1 MKIQTLLETLAE
13 IPDPRRQWGNK
24 KYKLTDVLFISFC
37 TIVCG
42 GEDFEDMQTFAIE
55 RYDWLSQYLELPE
68 EVPCSDTFRRILER
82 IDPKKLSDYL
92 YDWLGVCAKK
102 GEVVSIDGKTIRGS
116 KNSHHK
122 AYHVVSAFV
131 RENSLTLGELK
142 IEEKSNEIKAVP
154 ELIDMLDLKGTTVTA
169 DAMSC
174 QKEIA
179 TKITKKKANYVLAVK
194 ENQKN
199 LHDDIRDYFQMSEPD
214 FTSTKTSEQGH
225 GRIETRE
232 YFLSTDIAW
241 MAQKN
246 EWSNLK
252 AIGSVRTKVIKKE
265 ETTIFV
271 RYFITSLE
279 DIDSFSNAVREH
291 WGIENQL
298 HWCLDVAFG
307 EDACKAKKDNSPL
320 NLNVLRKIALPLLK
334 QIDLGRIGLKKKMFQ
349 AALNTGVLERIIIGE
364 K

>member
-1 MKIQTLLETLAE
+1 MKIQNLLETLNE

-24 KYKLTDVLFISFC
+24 QHKLTDVLFISFC

-55 RYDWLSQYLELPE
+55 RYDWLKQHLELPG

-82 IDPKKLSDYL
+82 IDPQKLSECL
-92 YDWLGVCAKK
+92 YQWLGTCAKH

-116 KNSHHK
+116 KSSHHK

-174 QKEIA
+174 QKEIV
-179 TKITKKKANYVLAVK
+179 TKITEKKANYVLAVK
-194 ENQKN
+194 DNQKN
-199 LHDDIRDYFQMSEPD
+199 LHDDIRDYFQMKAPV
-214 FTSTKTSEQGH
+214 FTSIKTSEKGH

-241 MAQKN
+241 MHKKE

-252 AIGSVRTKVIKKE
+252 GIGCVTTKVTEKDEI
-265 ETTIFV
+265 TRFTRF
-271 RYFITSLE
+271 FITSLDNI
-279 DIDSFSNAVREH
+279 DIFANAVREH

-307 EDACKAKKDNSPL
+307 EDSCKAKKDNSPL
-320 NLNVLRKIALPLLK
+320 NLNVLRKTALPLLK

-349 AALNTGVLERIIIGE
+349 AALNTEVLERIIIGE